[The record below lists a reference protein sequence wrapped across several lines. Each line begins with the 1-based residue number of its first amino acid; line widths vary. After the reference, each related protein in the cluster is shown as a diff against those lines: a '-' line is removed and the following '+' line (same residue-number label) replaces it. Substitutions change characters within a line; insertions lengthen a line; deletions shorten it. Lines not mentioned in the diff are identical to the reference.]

1 MLGYIN
7 RKKTNSIKWDWYEWN
22 KHLFMEKD
30 ILPMWVADMDFE
42 APEEVIHALKERM
55 EHGVYG
61 YTFEPVDLKDNII
74 NWLKYKHNWE
84 IKKDWLLSMHGVIPA
99 LNFSIQLY
107 TNPGD
112 NILVQTPVYPPFM
125 SSVKNNNRKLL
136 INELKLEN
144 NHYEIDF
151 DDFERKAKEAKM
163 FILCSPHNPIGRVWK
178 KNELEKMAEICL
190 KNDVLIV
197 SDEIHAD
204 LTFKNFKHIPI
215 ASISEEVSNNTI
227 TLMAPSKTFNIAGF
241 HYAFA
246 IIKNVELRNK
256 FKNWIKQ
263 SGLFLH
269 NIAGLVAANA
279 AYKYGK
285 NWLIETMEYI
295 EENYKF
301 VREYFEKNIPEVG
314 VIKSEGTFLVWLDFR
329 KLNLSQDELKDLLEK
344 KAKIGLNNGI
354 TFGTNGE
361 GFMRMNIATSR
372 ENVMEACKRIENVI
386 KGE

>member
-1 MLGYIN
+1 MGYIN